1 MAKTLEFLFDF
12 GSPNVYL
19 AWKALPPILRR
30 TGASLQVTPILLGG
44 LFKLT
49 DNRSPVEAFAGVKG
63 KLAYENM
70 ETQRFVA
77 RHGLSA
83 FRMNPHFPVNTLL
96 IQRGLVAA
104 GRAGVA
110 EAYREAVLAAMWEQ
124 GLKMDDPAV
133 VAAYARA
140 HDLEPSM
147 AEARGRLLGALLR
160 LGRTEEASEISAAA
174 VDRRDDDPLAWT
186 DRSSVQRAAG
196 DLQGAQEASPA
207 RSRWTRLWA
216 PRTAEPCAGRPRTA
230 TVTALGRRCDACRRR
245 ERRRRPRRGPG
256 RSSTRPAPE
265 GARPGLEGS
274 SAAS

>member
-63 KLAYENM
+63 KLAYENL

-110 EAYREAVLAAMWEQ
+110 EAYREAVLAPMWEQ

-133 VAAYARA
+133 VAQVLDAAGLDSRA
-140 HDLEPSM
+140 LLEATQDPAVKAGLM
-147 AEARGRLLGALLR
+147 AATEAAAARGAFGAPTFFVGAEMFFGKDR
-160 LGRTEEASEISAAA
+160 LGQVEAELAA
-174 VDRRDDDPLAWT
+174 
-186 DRSSVQRAAG
+186 
-196 DLQGAQEASPA
+196 
-207 RSRWTRLWA
+207 
-216 PRTAEPCAGRPRTA
+216 
-230 TVTALGRRCDACRRR
+230 
-245 ERRRRPRRGPG
+245 
-256 RSSTRPAPE
+256 
-265 GARPGLEGS
+265 
-274 SAAS
+274 